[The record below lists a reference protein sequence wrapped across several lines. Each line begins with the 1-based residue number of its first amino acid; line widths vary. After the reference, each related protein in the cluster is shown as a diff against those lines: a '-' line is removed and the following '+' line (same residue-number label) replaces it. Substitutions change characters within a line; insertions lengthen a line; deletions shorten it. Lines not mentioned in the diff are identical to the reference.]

1 MRILTN
7 EETPLDWESRKIGY
21 YVEKHKGG
29 APLKPSDFSESGF
42 PVIPKKAIQP
52 GNQLVIKG
60 QTYCTTQFAD
70 ENTRSIVDNSYTIT
84 TLRDLV
90 PTGPTIGTV
99 VNFYTDER
107 YILSQGVYGLKL
119 KDKIS
124 RDYFAYLSNTSL
136 YRNVMRRV
144 MVGSTQVH
152 IRTPEYLN
160 LEIQTPPLQ
169 EQRKIAHILSTWDK
183 AIATTKKLIDA
194 SKQQKKALMQQLLT
208 GKKRLVDPETGKAFE
223 GEWEEVKLGDVCIV
237 NPKKASEPENG
248 LVSFIPMDAVS
259 EDAKLLRKEVKQYSE
274 VFKGFTAFID
284 GDVLVAKITP
294 CFENGKGAQVFG
306 LENGVGFGSTEF
318 HVLRAKKNISSE
330 FIYFL
335 TNTSGFRIRG
345 EMNMQGSAGQKR
357 VTTDYLKL
365 YKMTIPKELAE
376 QQKIASVLTAA
387 DKDIELLEAKLAHFK
402 QEKKALMQQLL
413 TGKRRVK
420 VAETEAA

>member
-1 MRILTN
+1 MRILTS

-99 VNFYTDER
+99 VNFYTDEQ

-124 RDYFAYLSNTSL
+124 RDYFAYLSNTFL

-160 LEIQTPPLQ
+160 LEIQTPPLP
-169 EQRKIAHILSTWDK
+169 EQRKIAQILSTWDRG
-183 AIATTKKLIDA
+183 IATTEKLIDA

-223 GEWEEVKLGDVCIV
+223 GEWEEVELGKITSIYDGTHSTPKYVEKGIPFYSVEHLTRDDFSNTKFITEEVFEKENKRVKLERDDILMTRIGDIGTAKHLNWDVCASFYVSLALIKANKSKFNSAYMGYYINSHEFHRELYKRTIHV
-237 NPKKASEPENG
+237 AFPKKINLGEINHCK
-248 LVSFIPMDAVS
+248 V
-259 EDAKLLRKEVKQYSE
+259 LLPS
-274 VFKGFTAFID
+274 
-284 GDVLVAKITP
+284 
-294 CFENGKGAQVFG
+294 
-306 LENGVGFGSTEF
+306 
-318 HVLRAKKNISSE
+318 IS
-330 FIYFL
+330 
-335 TNTSGFRIRG
+335 
-345 EMNMQGSAGQKR
+345 
-357 VTTDYLKL
+357 
-365 YKMTIPKELAE
+365 E
-376 QQKIASVLTAA
+376 QQKIAFVLTAA
-387 DKDIELLEAKLAHFK
+387 DKEIELLAAKLAHFK

-413 TGKRRVK
+413 TGKRRVSLSS
-420 VAETEAA
+420 